1 MKQGIP
7 YKDQYSDKAD
17 LAKLAEREEI
27 ERSRAAPRPP
37 GLHHT
42 PPATSTEARAML
54 DEMVEHVDNELG
66 KLAAEAAPGVLARF
80 DETLKSLNRDRGADY
95 GHPYHNF
102 EVMAAFT
109 EALEKCPDRRLR
121 QALIMIAAKVSRLV
135 QNPYHLDSWVDIA
148 GYARTAVMVMDYDDT
163 TSGGNTM

>member
-1 MKQGIP
+1 MMPIKGAP
-7 YKDQYSDKAD
+7 TP
-17 LAKLAEREEI
+17 EETARI
-27 ERSRAAPRPP
+27 NGAPRPP

-54 DEMVEHVDNELG
+54 EERKVP
-66 KLAAEAAPGVLARF
+66 ATAGVLARF
-80 DETLKSLNRDRGADY
+80 DETLKDLNKNRGADY

-102 EVMAAFT
+102 QVMADFT

-121 QALIMIAAKVSRLV
+121 QALIMIAAKMSRLV
-135 QNPYHLDSWVDIA
+135 QNPYHLDSWIDIA

-163 TSGGNTM
+163 MSGGNTP